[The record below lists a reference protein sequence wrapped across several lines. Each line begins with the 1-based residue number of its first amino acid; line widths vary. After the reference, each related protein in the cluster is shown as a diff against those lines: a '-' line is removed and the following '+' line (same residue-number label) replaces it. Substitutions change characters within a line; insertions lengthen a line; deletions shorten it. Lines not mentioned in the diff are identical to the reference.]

1 VTASAPGDVA
11 ARIDRFLA
19 ERGLTG
25 PDVTV
30 EPLSG
35 DASTR
40 VYARVRRRDAP
51 AQVLAV
57 HPETFEI
64 DRMPF
69 ASVARLLAAM
79 PVPVPA
85 ILAHSGPLG
94 ILALE
99 DLGDLTLQEHLRTA
113 PEAERRARYLE
124 AVSLVATMQA
134 RGAELASDA
143 PVPWGLAFD
152 VDKLSFELRF
162 FVEHF
167 LEAHRGVALT
177 PSERQA
183 LDVEWLA
190 LAEELAAEPR
200 VLCHRDFHSRNLMLH
215 RDRLWVIDFQD
226 ARMGPDTYD
235 LASLLRD
242 SYVELPPP
250 EVDALIDAFLAVR
263 PAGPAGRAAATEADL
278 FRQRFDVMALQ
289 RNLKALGTFGYQ
301 ASSRHRPAYLESVPR
316 TLAYVR
322 DNVARNPRHARL
334 QDLLARHVPE
344 LR

>member
-1 VTASAPGDVA
+1 VTAPAPGDVST
-11 ARIDRFLA
+11 RIDRFLA
-19 ERGLTG
+19 ELGLTG
-25 PDVTV
+25 QDMTV

-40 VYARVRRRDAP
+40 VYARLRRDGAP

-57 HPETFEI
+57 HPESFDI
-64 DRMPF
+64 DEMPF
-69 ASVARLLAAM
+69 ARVARLLAAM
-79 PVPVPA
+79 PVPVPS

-113 PEAERRARYLE
+113 SPAERQARYRE
-124 AVSLVATMQA
+124 AVTLVATMQA
-134 RGAELASDA
+134 RGAELETDA
-143 PVPWGLAFD
+143 LVPWGLAFD
-152 VDKLSFELRF
+152 VEKLSFELRF
-162 FVEHF
+162 FTEHF
-167 LEAHRGVALT
+167 LEAHRGVGLSAA
-177 PSERQA
+177 ERAA
-183 LDVEWLA
+183 LDQEWFT

-215 RDRLWVIDFQD
+215 ADRLWIIDFQD

-235 LASLLRD
+235 LVSLLRD
-242 SYVELPPP
+242 SYVELPPA
-250 EVDALIDAFLAVR
+250 EVDALIDTFLAAR
-263 PAGPAGRAAATEADL
+263 PGAAGGPAAAEADV

-301 ASSRHRPAYLESVPR
+301 ASARGKTGYLESVPR
-316 TLAYVR
+316 TLGYLR
-322 DNVARNPRHARL
+322 DNMARNPRHARL
-334 QDLLARHVPE
+334 RDILARHLPE